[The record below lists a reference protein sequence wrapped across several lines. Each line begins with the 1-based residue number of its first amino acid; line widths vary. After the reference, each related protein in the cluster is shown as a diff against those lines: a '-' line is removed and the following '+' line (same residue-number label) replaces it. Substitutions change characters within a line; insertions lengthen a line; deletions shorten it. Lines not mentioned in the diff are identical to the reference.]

1 MRLSL
6 LVILISTLLTPDSS
20 FCQDRPLYLSPLLSF
35 DSFRV
40 PGFDYGV
47 DYGAGAGLRISPSLV
62 LSASVAIGQRSLT
75 FDVIGG
81 SQSFSARL
89 FAIGASLEVLLLGR
103 PGGAGLAATFGAGRI
118 SSTFDAQTVSLGALG
133 SVSIPGHSSAQSFLQ
148 GGIAGELPLS
158 ADVVVVIL
166 PSIRLFTPLSSPADF
181 SFAGGLRVGIL

>member
-1 MRLSL
+1 MRFSFL
-6 LVILISTLLTPDSS
+6 LILVPSLLTPDLS
-20 FCQDRPLYLSPLLSF
+20 FCQDHTLYISPLLSY

-47 DYGAGAGLRISPSLV
+47 DYGAGAGFRISPSLV
-62 LSASVAIGQRSLT
+62 LSATVAFGQRSLT

-81 SQSFSARL
+81 SESFSARL
-89 FAIGASLEVLLLGR
+89 FAIGASLEVHLLGR

-118 SSTFDAQTVSLGALG
+118 SSTFDALTVSLGALG
-133 SVSIPGHSSAQSFLQ
+133 SVTIPEHSSAQSFMQ

-166 PSIRLFTPLSSPADF
+166 PSVRLFTPLSSPADF